1 MGLGDVSGTS
11 VPKISLVAAPADGGT
26 ICTRTFI
33 PVRVHES
40 IGVLGA
46 VSVTTALLLDG
57 AAGGGLAAVAPRQ
70 TRFDIEH
77 PTGHLEVEVEI
88 DTNPKTSQP
97 PAVIRSGV
105 VRTARKLFD
114 GTVFPR
120 RYS

>member
-1 MGLGDVSGTS
+1 
-11 VPKISLVAAPADGGT
+11 
-26 ICTRTFI
+26 
-33 PVRVHES
+33 
-40 IGVLGA
+40 VLGA
-46 VSVTTALLLDG
+46 VSVATALLLDG
-57 AAGGGLAAVAPRQ
+57 AAGAGLAAVTPGQ

-88 DTNPKTSQP
+88 DTKTSAP

>member
-1 MGLGDVSGTS
+1 MGLGDVSATS
-11 VPKISLVAAPADGGT
+11 VPKVSLVAAPADGGT

-46 VSVTTALLLDG
+46 VSVATALLLDG
-57 AAGGGLAAVAPRQ
+57 AAGAELAAVTPGRHASTSSTPPGISRSRSRS
-70 TRFDIEH
+70 TR
-77 PTGHLEVEVEI
+77 
-88 DTNPKTSQP
+88 TSQP
-97 PAVIRSGV
+97 PAVIRAGV

>member
-1 MGLGDVSGTS
+1 
-11 VPKISLVAAPADGGT
+11 
-26 ICTRTFI
+26 
-33 PVRVHES
+33 
-40 IGVLGA
+40 VLGA
-46 VSVTTALLLDG
+46 VSVATALLLDG
-57 AAGGGLAAVAPRQ
+57 AAGAGAAGAGAAGAGLAAVTPGQ

-77 PTGHLEVEVEI
+77 PTGHLEVEIEI
-88 DTNPKTSQP
+88 DTSQP